1 MYFSIVPMFMFS
13 GKISDCIP
21 VTIVSPFR
29 QMLILVH
36 LSIEQN
42 QYFSHSRLR
51 NRRFDFFFLAF
62 IRDLTFKILI
72 TVEYLGEVF
81 SMIPLILNYL

>member
-1 MYFSIVPMFMFS
+1 MYTFSIVPMFMFS

-21 VTIVSPFR
+21 VTIVSPFL
-29 QMLILVH
+29 MLILVR

-51 NRRFDFFFLAF
+51 NRNDLIFYFLAF

-72 TVEYLGEVF
+72 MEYLGEVF
-81 SMIPLILNYL
+81 DDSH